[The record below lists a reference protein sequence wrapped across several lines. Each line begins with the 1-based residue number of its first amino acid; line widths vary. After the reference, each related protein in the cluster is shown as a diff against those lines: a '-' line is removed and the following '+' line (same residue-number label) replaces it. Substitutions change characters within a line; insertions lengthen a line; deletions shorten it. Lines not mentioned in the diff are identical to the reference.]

1 VLAHTRALCFA
12 LALCASQS
20 AGAGGIGGAGAAGVR
35 QRDESRH
42 ACGRHQLTRAARA
55 CVHSPREGAA
65 GMAAREKCT
74 DRRHAAPGL
83 SSPDVGT
90 TRTAARCIR
99 TRRPSGRCATRH
111 HTAIMQRF
119 GVYRCARPMAH
130 HQAPVWPITEPLCV
144 LVTRTGR
151 GRRMGWSCCGL
162 YAPATWRRG
171 LWGLCTDSLVLLPAA
186 CRVHREQ
193 GAPVHH
199 RSIDPTSTRL
209 HGEVWMAPRRN
220 GRLLLRAALV
230 RSWAIAVYVCVSCMI
245 YLYITA
251 CSVGGSIPDA
261 VLDCRRKGA
270 WSTDRPG

>member
-1 VLAHTRALCFA
+1 MLRSQLAPVESVAPEQQASGRGTRA
-12 LALCASQS
+12 
-20 AGAGGIGGAGAAGVR
+20 
-35 QRDESRH
+35 D
-42 ACGRHQLTRAARA
+42 TRAGDISLHVRHEHVCTHQGRVLQAWPPERS
-55 CVHSPREGAA
+55 VLTGATPLPA
-65 GMAAREKCT
+65 SRVQTSAQRG
-74 DRRHAAPGL
+74 RRHGAYGPADPRAAALP
-83 SSPDVGT
+83 GT
-90 TRTAARCIR
+90 TL
-99 TRRPSGRCATRH
+99 PSCK
-111 HTAIMQRF
+111 RF